1 LARCGHGYERAAYN
15 AAIVRRVARQKNA
28 QELSIDAT
36 ITKIYLSGRLI
47 ERQDGTAPVPEIDP
61 GK

>member
-15 AAIVRRVARQKNA
+15 AAIVWRVARA

-47 ERQDGTAPVPEIDP
+47 EREDGTAPVPEIDP